1 MLSIPFSRI
10 LPNYSRFLIFS
21 LPTPLP
27 LSFSVIYLRILLV
40 ERSWMVSL
48 RISIQR
54 SIYSLRNRNT
64 NPESCKNGTIEETK
78 KKGETGLTSKNEVGA
93 NKSASIE
100 QVQII
105 R

>member
-78 KKGETGLTSKNEVGA
+78 KKGNRINQKNEVGA